1 MIFITFCS
9 GYRWELIVVQLVG
22 IADIVLMGW
31 LEMRLKLLMSMSF
44 CHTDGWE
51 FGYSWWGFGIVQ
63 MWWLEFE
70 LNLVGMEWCD
80 G

>member
-31 LEMRLKLLMSMSF
+31 LEMRLMLLKGMSF
-44 CHTDGWE
+44 CHTGGWE

-70 LNLVGMEWCD
+70 LNLLGMEWCD